1 MCEVQLTEESP
12 DDDDDRIEINTSSR
26 RPSNTSFVEPPMK
39 KHTSFSAYNNH
50 IDKSPTFNNDR
61 KHLLDMP
68 TPSLTINNVATTL
81 DALNLIKNQF
91 NQQIQNDFK
100 NSYVQTKKLQ
110 DEDAASKDML
120 EMKQKEHLLKL
131 QILET
136 ELETAKLNR
145 DIAEIN
151 KKILL
156 KKFDET
162 WNHNNNR

>member
-12 DDDDDRIEINTSSR
+12 DDEDDRNENAAPR
-26 RPSNTSFVEPPMK
+26 RPSNTTFAEPPSK
-39 KHTSFSAYNNH
+39 KHIPFVTYNNH
-50 IDKSPTFNNDR
+50 LDKPTGPLNI
-61 KHLLDMP
+61 P
-68 TPSLTINNVATTL
+68 QPALTINNVATTL

-100 NSYVQTKKLQ
+100 NSFVQSKKLH
-110 DEDAASKDML
+110 DEEAASRDML
-120 EMKQKEHLLKL
+120 DMKQKEHLLKM

-156 KKFDET
+156 KKMEDAR
-162 WNHNNNR
+162 NHNNNR